1 MISVSTN
8 KSAIL
13 ARFNSLQ
20 NSGEFN
26 RSAERLSSGKRIN
39 SSSDDAAGNAV
50 ALKMAAL
57 IDGKN
62 MAIKTIGDGIALL
75 EIQDSGLAEIQNIV
89 LRLRELAL
97 QTASGSY
104 TDNDRSMAQIEFE
117 ALGSQIDNL
126 VLSASY
132 NTRKTINGA
141 NAPGSNAIM
150 TLQAGSGADEAI
162 QIEKGAGTYIGN
174 QIQGGA
180 ISIDTVSNAKSAI
193 TVLDNALS
201 DTLTARA
208 INGASKN
215 RLLSVIANLSSS
227 VVMAAQSLGRIIDA
241 DMASEA
247 SQLSKFK
254 ILNEAS
260 TAMLSS
266 ANTTKQSLLRL
277 IGED

>member
-266 ANTTKQSLLRL
+266 ANTTKESLLRL

>member
-227 VVMAAQSLGRIIDA
+227 VVMAAQSLGRIIDG

>member
-75 EIQDSGLAEIQNIV
+75 KIQDSGLAEIQNIV

>member
-1 MISVSTN
+1 MISISTN

-39 SSSDDAAGNAV
+39 SSGDDAAGNAV

-104 TDNDRSMAQIEFE
+104 TDNDRSMAQTEFE

-150 TLQAGSGADEAI
+150 TLQAGSGADETI

-193 TVLDNALS
+193 TVLGNALS

-277 IGED
+277 IGID

>member
-8 KSAIL
+8 KSTIL

>member
-1 MISVSTN
+1 MISISTN

-150 TLQAGSGADEAI
+150 TLQAGSGADETI

-277 IGED
+277 IGID

>member
-50 ALKMAAL
+50 ALKMAAR

-215 RLLSVIANLSSS
+215 KLLSVIANLSSS
-227 VVMAAQSLGRIIDA
+227 VVMAAQSLGRIIDS

>member
-193 TVLDNALS
+193 TVLDKALS

>member
-13 ARFNSLQ
+13 ARFYSLQ

-132 NTRKTINGA
+132 NNRKTINGA
-141 NAPGSNAIM
+141 NTPGSNNIL

-193 TVLDNALS
+193 TILDSALS
-201 DTLTARA
+201 GTLTARA

-215 RLLSVIANLSSS
+215 RLLSVIANLSSY

>member
-39 SSSDDAAGNAV
+39 SSSDDVAGNAV

-266 ANTTKQSLLRL
+266 ANTTKKSLLRL

>member
-8 KSAIL
+8 KSGIL

-39 SSSDDAAGNAV
+39 SGSDDAAGNAV

-193 TVLDNALS
+193 TVLDKALS

-266 ANTTKQSLLRL
+266 ANTTKESLLRL

>member
-1 MISVSTN
+1 MISISTN

>member
-50 ALKMAAL
+50 ALKMAAR

-162 QIEKGAGTYIGN
+162 QIEKGAGRYIGN

-254 ILNEAS
+254 ISNEAS

>member
-26 RSAERLSSGKRIN
+26 CSAERLSSGKRIN

-215 RLLSVIANLSSS
+215 KLLSVIANLSSS

>member
-277 IGED
+277 IGVD

>member
-26 RSAERLSSGKRIN
+26 CSAERLSSGKRIN

>member
-39 SSSDDAAGNAV
+39 SSSDDVAGNAV

-162 QIEKGAGTYIGN
+162 QIEKGAGRYIGN

-215 RLLSVIANLSSS
+215 KLLSVIANLSSS